1 MQKLSRLFMP
11 KLVTPKGSVTKNVEA
26 LSRSQRLMNE
36 LGLVKAAGNGFF
48 HFMPVAQ
55 RSLNK
60 LCNLVDECMLET
72 GGYKVT
78 MSILT
83 PTELW
88 RQSGRLHGDI
98 DEFFIVKDRHGKEY
112 LLSPTHEETI
122 TSILAATAPIS
133 YKQLPLRLYQLGPKF
148 RDELKARFG
157 LVRAK
162 EFLMKD
168 LYSFDR
174 SDKEA
179 EESYNIIT
187 SSYSELLKKLQL
199 PFEKVE
205 ACTGIMGGK
214 CSQEYQIISP
224 VGEDRLL
231 RCNQCQYAFNI
242 DIAEEDGKG
251 CLKCHSSSLTEL
263 KGIEVAH
270 TFLLG
275 DRYTKPFNATYLD
288 SDGKPKSLVMGCY
301 GLGVSRVL
309 AASLEVLSSEKGLVW
324 PALLAP
330 YDVCI
335 IGPKEGSKEQE
346 LGDIIEEEI
355 CTKIAEICG
364 PDNVIHDDRKYL
376 TIGKRLL
383 EAKRMGY
390 PLIVVVGGKST
401 GDIPILELLVKN
413 HHHELHVDTV
423 LTEICKYKDHKT
435 ALRKRCH

>member
-1 MQKLSRLFMP
+1 MQKISGLFIP
-11 KLVTPKGSVTKNVEA
+11 KLVIPKDSVPKHIEA

-48 HFMPVAQ
+48 HIMPIAQ
-55 RSLNK
+55 RSLDK
-60 LCNLVDECMLET
+60 LCNLVNECMLET
-72 GGYKVT
+72 GSSKIT
-78 MSILT
+78 MPILT

-88 RQSGRLHGDI
+88 QQSGRLHGDI
-98 DEFFIVKDRHGKEY
+98 EEFFIVKDRHNKKY
-112 LLSPTHEETI
+112 LLSPTHEEAI
-122 TSILAATAPIS
+122 TSILATTAPIS

-174 SDKEA
+174 SDEEA
-179 EESYNIIT
+179 QNSYKIIT
-187 SSYSELLKKLQL
+187 SSYAGLFKKLQL
-199 PFEKVE
+199 PFEKVD

-214 CSQEYQIISP
+214 CSQEFQIVCP

-231 RCNQCQYAFNI
+231 RCQRCHYAFNVEL
-242 DIAEEDGKG
+242 AEGDAKC
-251 CLKCHSSSLTEL
+251 CLKCHSPDLEEL

-288 SDGKPKSLVMGCY
+288 CDGKPKSLVMGCY

-324 PALLAP
+324 PTLLAP
-330 YDVCI
+330 YDICV
-335 IGPKEGSKEQE
+335 IGPKDGSKEQE
-346 LGDIIEEEI
+346 LGDVIEKDICKKITEI
-355 CTKIAEICG
+355 YGC
-364 PDNVIHDDRKYL
+364 DDVVHDDRKYL
-376 TIGKRLL
+376 TIGKRLW

-390 PLIVVVGGKST
+390 PLIIVAGGKSADNT
-401 GDIPILELLVKN
+401 PILELLVKN

-423 LTEICKYKDHKT
+423 LTEIHKYKDHKI